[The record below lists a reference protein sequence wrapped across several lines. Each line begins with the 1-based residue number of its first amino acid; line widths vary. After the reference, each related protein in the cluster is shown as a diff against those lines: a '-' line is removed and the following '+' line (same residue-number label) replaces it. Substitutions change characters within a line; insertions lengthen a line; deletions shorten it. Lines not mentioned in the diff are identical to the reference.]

1 MRTTLVLK
9 EALLEEAKA
18 LSGAKTKR
26 EAVEKALT
34 EFIRRRKS
42 QKLLNLE
49 GKLELSF
56 TADDLIRRRS
66 EDVPHR

>member
-26 EAVEKALT
+26 ETVEKALS

-42 QKLLNLE
+42 RKLLNLE
-49 GKLELSF
+49 GTVELSF
-56 TADDLIRRRS
+56 SADDLIRRRRK
-66 EDVPHR
+66 DGPHR